1 MSLKTIS
8 LISLI
13 ILALVFVVYLVHLC
27 FISRPDDLY
36 IISLEP
42 EDTTYTLFQVVE
54 TLLWLP
60 FIMFF
65 WKIYKG

>member
-13 ILALVFVVYLVHLC
+13 ILALVFVFSL
-27 FISRPDDLY
+27 IDLY
-36 IISLEP
+36 SFLQMDSEYVTVFDKVGNI
-42 EDTTYTLFQVVE
+42 VHV
-54 TLLWLP
+54 LLWIP
-60 FIMFF
+60 FLLFF